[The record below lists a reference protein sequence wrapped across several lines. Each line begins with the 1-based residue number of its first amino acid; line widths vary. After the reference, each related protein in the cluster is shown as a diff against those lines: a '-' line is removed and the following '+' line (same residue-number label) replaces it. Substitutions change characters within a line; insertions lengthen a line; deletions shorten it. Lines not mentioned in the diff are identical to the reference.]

1 MNPPPTWLD
10 ERGQPHAKRPCPICG
25 REIPVVTLPPDLLK
39 WYKWEPF
46 RVWETVEWCGH
57 RVEGIPVPTE
67 NGRWRL
73 IPILGEAR

>member
-10 ERGQPHAKRPCPICG
+10 ERGQPHASRPCPVCG
-25 REIPVVTLPPDLLK
+25 RQIPDVTLPTDLLK

-57 RVEGIPVPTE
+57 RVKGIPVPTE
-67 NGRWRL
+67 DARWRL
-73 IPILGEAR
+73 IPILGEAC